1 MNKKTEIDAKLKESI
16 NYLGRPA
23 IITIANNQRL
33 DVEEFL
39 SDGKVIVKES
49 IITKHQF
56 NP

>member
-1 MNKKTEIDAKLKESI
+1 LNKKTEIDAKLKESI